1 MCCPSEH
8 KRGLFD
14 VWQIILE
21 MILVK
26 EKKDVSTKAVWGE
39 KFKDGLISRILSS
52 FTLLADVRDSPLQS
66 E

>member
-1 MCCPSEH
+1 M
-8 KRGLFD
+8 
-14 VWQIILE
+14 WQIILE

>member
-39 KFKDGLISRILSS
+39 KFKDGL
-52 FTLLADVRDSPLQS
+52 ADLQNPQQFYFIG
-66 E
+66 